1 MPYKKKVVIAKKKR
15 VYKKKSS
22 KVSPAIVKYVK
33 KELNKNIETKKSV
46 YTSTDGVEI
55 GHNGAVVLDNTLLYT
70 SQGVT
75 DPQNN
80 SLYNRVGDEI
90 NLRGVELKFMFELN
104 ERYSDVTLRI
114 IVVKSA
120 KYDVP
125 TATTLFNGI
134 SGNKMLDTFNT
145 ERYTI
150 IAQKYLKI
158 TAPNTGAIT
167 TLAGATNV
175 GSGIYDASTTQY
187 FSRATKLCKMWIPAS
202 KIVGRS
208 AKVVY
213 ENQTGQP
220 KMNDYH
226 VIVYAYSNY
235 STSDALG
242 WYVARVNDFI
252 KTIYYKDA

>member
-1 MPYKKKVVIAKKKR
+1 MPYKRKVVKATKK
-15 VYKKKSS
+15 VYKKKADP
-22 KVSPAIVKYVK
+22 KVSNAVVKYVK
-33 KELNKNIETKKSV
+33 KQLNKNIETKKSV
-46 YTSTDGVEI
+46 YSSTDGIEI
-55 GHNGAVVLDNTLLYT
+55 SHNSAVVLDNTLLLT

-80 SLYNRVGDEI
+80 SQYCRIGDEI
-90 NLRGVELKFMFELN
+90 NLRGVELKFMLELN
-104 ERYSDVTLRI
+104 ERYSDATFRI

-120 KYDVP
+120 KYDIP
-125 TATTLFNGI
+125 TISTLFNGI

-150 IAQKYLKI
+150 IAQKYVKI

-167 TLAGATNV
+167 ALGGATNV

-187 FSRATKLCKMWIPAS
+187 FSRATKIVKMWIPAN
-202 KIVGRS
+202 KIVKGG
-208 AKVVY
+208 KVVY

-242 WYVARVNDFI
+242 WYVGRVNDFI
-252 KTIYYKDA
+252 KTMYFKDA